1 MKPHTLPLL
10 LLLGASVALSAQ
22 TSRTPDWTRLQD
34 ETMQHFQAL
43 LRFDTSNPPG
53 NEKLATDYL
62 KQVLDREGVPVE
74 IFALDPN
81 RPNLVARLKGNGTKR
96 PLLLMGHTDVVTVD
110 PQKWTFPPFSAT
122 RNGGYVYGRGS
133 IDDKPH
139 VVAGLMIML
148 ELKRLNIPLDRDV
161 IFLAEASEEGS
172 TGDAQPVGIDF
183 MVNHH
188 FADIDSEYCLA
199 EGGSVS
205 RANGQV
211 RYAAVG
217 LQEKNPRSIELVAH
231 GTASHGSVP
240 QGNNAVVHLANAVAA
255 IGKWRA
261 PIRLN
266 DTTREFFTRLAAVSK
281 AEDAARYRAVIGSDA
296 AKAQAADDY
305 LFTHEPAYSSM
316 LRTSLSPTMI
326 TGGFRINIIPSEA
339 KATIDMRMLPDEDP
353 SRFLEAVR
361 TVVNNP
367 AVDVSYGRRSTR
379 PLGKSGDLNSEVMKA
394 IESAVARH
402 YDTATLPTMS
412 NGASDMAQVRSK
424 GVQCYGIGPATDSE
438 DAPKGYGAHSDQER
452 ILETELHRFV
462 RFEYDI
468 VRQMAEAK

>member
-1 MKPHTLPLL
+1 MRRYTLSFLL
-10 LLLGASVALSAQ
+10 WVTTSIALSAQ
-22 TSRTPDWTRLQD
+22 SPRTPDWTRLQD
-34 ETMQHFQAL
+34 ETMQYFQAL

-62 KQVLDREGVPVE
+62 KQVLEREGIPVQ

-110 PQKWTFPPFSAT
+110 PAKWTFPPFSAT

-133 IDDKPH
+133 LDDKPH
-139 VVAGLMIML
+139 AVAGLMIML
-148 ELKRLNIPLDRDV
+148 ELKRLNIPLNRDV

-172 TGDAQPVGIDF
+172 TGDAPPVGIDF
-183 MVNHH
+183 MVNQHL
-188 FADIDSEYCLA
+188 ADIDAEYCFA
-199 EGGSVS
+199 EGGSGN
-205 RANGQV
+205 RLNGQM
-211 RYAAVG
+211 RYASVG
-217 LQEKNPRSIELVAH
+217 LDEKNPRSIELLAH
-231 GTASHGSVP
+231 GTSSHGSVP

-266 DTTREFFTRLAAVSK
+266 ATTREFFTRLAAISK
-281 AEDAARYRAVIGSDA
+281 PEDAARYRAVIGSDTS
-296 AKAQAADDY
+296 KAQAADDY
-305 LFTHEPAYSSM
+305 LFAHEPGYSSM

-326 TGGFRINIIPSEA
+326 AGGFRINVIPSEA
-339 KATIDMRMLPDEDP
+339 KATIDARMLPDEDP
-353 SRFLEAVR
+353 VQFLETVR
-361 TVVNNP
+361 KVIDDP
-367 AVDVSYGRRSTR
+367 AVDASYGRRSTR
-379 PLGKSGDLNSEVMKA
+379 PIGKSGELNSEAMKA
-394 IESAVARH
+394 IESAVAKH
-402 YDTATLPTMS
+402 YDTTTLPTMS

-462 RFEYDI
+462 LFEYDI
-468 VRQMAEAK
+468 VQQMAGAK

>member
-1 MKPHTLPLL
+1 MHTAKLSVCLL
-10 LLLGASVALSAQ
+10 AASVALSAQ
-22 TSRTPDWTRLQD
+22 TASAPDWYRLQD

-62 KQVLDREGVPVE
+62 KQVLEREGIPVQT
-74 IFALDPN
+74 FALDPN
-81 RPNLVARLKGNGTKR
+81 RPNLVARLKGNGAKR
-96 PLLLMGHTDVVTVD
+96 PILLLGHTDVVTVD
-110 PQKWTFPPFSAT
+110 PTKWTFPPFSAT

-139 VVAGLMIML
+139 VAAGVMIML
-148 ELKRLNIPLDRDV
+148 QLKRLNIPLNRDV

-172 TGDAQPVGIDF
+172 LGDAPPVGIDF
-183 MVNHH
+183 MVNQH
-188 FADIDSEYCLA
+188 FAEIDSEYCFA

-217 LQEKNPRSIELVAH
+217 LQEKNPRSLELVAH

-266 DTTREFFTRLAAVSK
+266 DTTRAFFTRLAAISK
-281 AEDAARYRAVIGSDA
+281 PDDAARYRAVIGSDA
-296 AKAQAADDY
+296 AQAQAADDY
-305 LFTHEPAYSSM
+305 LFAHEPGYSSM

-326 TGGFRINIIPSEA
+326 SGGFRINVIPSEA
-339 KATIDMRMLPDEDP
+339 RANIDLRMLPDEDP
-353 SRFLEAVR
+353 VQFLETVR
-361 TVVNNP
+361 KVIANP
-367 AVDVSYGRRSTR
+367 AVDVSYGRRSVR
-379 PLGKSGDLNSEVMKA
+379 PIGKGGSLNSEAMKV
-394 IESAVARH
+394 IEAAVAKH

-412 NGASDMAQVRSK
+412 NGASDMAQVRSR
-424 GVQCYGIGPATDSE
+424 GVQCYGVGPATDFE
-438 DAPKGYGAHSDQER
+438 DLAKGFGAHSDQER
-452 ILETELHRFV
+452 ILEAELHRFI
-462 RFEYDI
+462 RFEWDI
-468 VRQMAEAK
+468 VNQLAAQP